1 MTRAVSALTVLAALL
16 LAGCG
21 GPVAHV
27 VVAVRDEDGS
37 AVTNVEVGVGTYV
50 RRIPGLGSS
59 ATAQV
64 GARTD
69 TNGYA
74 RLTIPSRRG
83 DLYLRM
89 RPTEGFYYDRGIEL
103 RMTNAVV
110 GRWQPW
116 GQTNVLVVRRIV
128 NPIPMY
134 AMRFGGNVPVNG
146 KPVGFDLMKG
156 DWVEPYGRG
165 SVPDFVFHAE
175 WTSFGRNEHRHLR
188 FDAKIN
194 LTFSN
199 EGDGVFEVR
208 IPRHSSPRGSVY
220 RMPRRSP
227 ADGFTPRLSWVEY
240 ENDEGHSALEPEDL
254 NYFIRVRTQRDA
266 TGNIVSGHYG
276 KIHGPIQFWV
286 NDGGAT
292 FQMTYYLNPTPN
304 DLNTEFEPKRN
315 LLKFGD
321 SRFGDSRSVNEP

>member
-1 MTRAVSALTVLAALL
+1 MKRAVSALTVLAALL

-21 GPVAHV
+21 GPIAHV

-59 ATAQV
+59 AIAQV
-64 GARTD
+64 EKRTD

-83 DLYLRM
+83 DLYIGM
-89 RPTEGFYYDRGIEL
+89 QPTEGFYYDRGTEL
-103 RMTNAVV
+103 RMTHTR
-110 GRWQPW
+110 GRHWQPW

-175 WTSFGRNEHRHLR
+175 WTSFGRNEHRVLR

-266 TGNIVSGHYG
+266 SGNIVSGHYG

-292 FQMTYYLNPTPN
+292 FHMTYYLNPTPN

-321 SRFGDSRSVNEP
+321 SRRVNEP